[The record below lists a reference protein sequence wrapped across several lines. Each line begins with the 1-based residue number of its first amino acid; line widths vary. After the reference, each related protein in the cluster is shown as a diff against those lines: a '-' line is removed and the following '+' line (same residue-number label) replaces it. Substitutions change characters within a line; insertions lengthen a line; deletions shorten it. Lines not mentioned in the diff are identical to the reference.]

1 VIRHA
6 YTLIVVSL
14 SALVVGI
21 FAMTALGSSAP
32 IKTIPRG
39 PVTTTRTSAGQ
50 LTAVAL
56 PRPAGA
62 YRGYVWRLARG
73 YDAHVV
79 REVSEADVQSGV
91 VIVYRVVGRGRTSLI
106 YGLTRG
112 DSSPIAVKSVTHRIQ
127 AN

>member
-1 VIRHA
+1 MRHA
-6 YTLIVVSL
+6 YSLIIVSL
-14 SALVVGI
+14 SALLAGI
-21 FAMTALGSSAP
+21 FALTAFGSSTP
-32 IKTIPRG
+32 IKTIPSG
-39 PVTTTRTSAGQ
+39 PVTTTQTSAGQ

-62 YRGYVWRLARG
+62 YRGYVWRLARR

-79 REVSEADVQSGV
+79 REVSEADVRSGV

-112 DSSPIAVKSVTHRIQ
+112 DSSPIAVKSVTHRIA